1 VHGAVAERDL
11 LDVARQVELDD
22 VVVDDL
28 GAELLGLLLHLRHEV
43 GTHDA
48 LGEAGE
54 VLDLGGVHE
63 LAAGLDR
70 ARDEERERF
79 ARAA

>member
-1 VHGAVAERDL
+1 VLGAAAEHDL
-11 LDVARQVELDD
+11 LDVAGELELHD

-54 VLDLGGVHE
+54 VLHLGGVHE

-70 ARDEERERF
+70 ARDQQGERF